1 MLPHGLNNLPD
12 FLTKDDLGFVHFA
25 GHRIGLHHVVRLYND
40 GFSPE
45 GIVEAFSS
53 LSLLQVHKAIVYYL
67 ENQTMVDAY
76 MRAHDEHF
84 EREVASSPK
93 TAPTAEELRRR
104 FEAMR
109 RARAS

>member
-1 MLPHGLNNLPD
+1 MLSHGLTNPPD
-12 FLTKDDLGFVHFA
+12 FLAKDDLGFVHFA
-25 GHRIGLHHVVRLYND
+25 GHRIGLHHVIRLYND

-45 GIVEAFSS
+45 GIVEAFPS

-67 ENQTMVDAY
+67 ENQAVVDAY
-76 MRAHDEHF
+76 MRVHDEHF
-84 EREVASSPK
+84 EREAGNSPN
-93 TAPTAEELRRR
+93 TTPTVEELRRR

>member
-1 MLPHGLNNLPD
+1 MLSHGLTNLPD
-12 FLTKDDLGFVHFA
+12 FLANDDLGFVHFA
-25 GHRIGLHHVVRLYND
+25 GHRIGLHHVIRLYNE

-45 GIVEAFSS
+45 VIVDSFSS

-67 ENQTMVDAY
+67 ENQAMVDAY
-76 MRAHDEHF
+76 IHAHDEQF
-84 EREVASSPK
+84 QWEFASAPK
-93 TAPTAEELRRR
+93 AIPTAEELRRR